1 MNIGLHD
8 FGGHFSSA
16 CSNKSRALSSFE
28 PPCVK
33 LGFDHTDKP
42 TQMRITYVSLD
53 EFREINVPYLER
65 NWEREQLDAP
75 LVYFETF
82 LEVVIFFEESSIV
95 DNNLGICNT
104 EFQDFVV
111 HRLCGLHGTKGL
123 FEIDVE
129 RPQFKRLEQSC
140 LHRERLQT
148 PVRNCAMYVVM
159 KRTWS
164 W

>member
-1 MNIGLHD
+1 M
-8 FGGHFSSA
+8 
-16 CSNKSRALSSFE
+16 
-28 PPCVK
+28 
-33 LGFDHTDKP
+33 
-42 TQMRITYVSLD
+42 QMRRTNVSLD
-53 EFREINVPYLER
+53 EFREINVPYFER

-82 LEVVIFFEESSIV
+82 LEVVIFFKESSIV
-95 DNNLGICNT
+95 DNDLGICNT

-111 HRLCGLHGTKGL
+111 YRLCGLHGPEGL

-129 RPQFKRLEQSC
+129 RPQFKRLEESC
-140 LHRERLQT
+140 LHWEGLQT